1 MQLLDL
7 ALAALRGLHRIHHDR
22 RAVMENTL
30 VAQSLEQLHAE
41 QDKDQGKPNS
51 FWQTTV
57 QGIVNFLTSRAQKE
71 EEEADSESKPDD
83 NPKNSKSDTAIHE
96 YTKVGQSTTLN
107 VLRPMLFSF
116 ARLLQAQ
123 QPHRRNPVRQELD
136 SPCPNIVERLRN
148 ALSSSWTLH
157 SNKIP
162 PLPFW
167 MPRKPKKSSS
177 SSVWVVP

>member
-1 MQLLDL
+1 MTRRL
-7 ALAALRGLHRIHHDR
+7 ARHGDCDASWR
-22 RAVMENTL
+22 RAVVENTL

-57 QGIVNFLTSRAQKE
+57 KGIVNFLTGRAQKEE

-107 VLRPMLFSF
+107 VLRPALFGCPF
-116 ARLLQAQ
+116 A
-123 QPHRRNPVRQELD
+123 P
-136 SPCPNIVERLRN
+136 
-148 ALSSSWTLH
+148 SSTTT
-157 SNKIP
+157 
-162 PLPFW
+162 
-167 MPRKPKKSSS
+167 SS
-177 SSVWVVP
+177 

>member
-22 RAVMENTL
+22 RAVVENTL

-57 QGIVNFLTSRAQKE
+57 KGIVNFLTGRAQKE

-123 QPHRRNPVRQELD
+123 QPHRRNLLRQELD
-136 SPCPNIVERLRN
+136 SPCPEYCREVSEKEGSRWCREG
-148 ALSSSWTLH
+148 
-157 SNKIP
+157 
-162 PLPFW
+162 
-167 MPRKPKKSSS
+167 KKAHKEAHE
-177 SSVWVVP
+177 VTPAT